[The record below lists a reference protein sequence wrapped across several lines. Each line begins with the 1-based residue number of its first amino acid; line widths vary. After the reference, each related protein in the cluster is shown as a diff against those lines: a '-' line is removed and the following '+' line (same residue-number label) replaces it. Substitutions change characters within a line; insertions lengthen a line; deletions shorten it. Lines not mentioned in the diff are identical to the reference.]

1 MPAGWALTWW
11 APTPPPPTAR
21 RVVRLR
27 LRSLPC
33 LPQFLEPRRADQD
46 IGCRDVGGQRHVAHV
61 ADAQQRLD
69 VRVVRVFVQRIDDE
83 EDGVDL
89 PLHDPAGDLHIATQW
104 ARAEAL
110 D

>member
-1 MPAGWALTWW
+1 MLVASGT
-11 APTPPPPTAR
+11 
-21 RVVRLR
+21 
-27 LRSLPC
+27 
-33 LPQFLEPRRADQD
+33 
-46 IGCRDVGGQRHVAHV
+46 AHV

-89 PLHDPAGDLHIATQW
+89 PLHDPAGHLHIAPQR

-110 D
+110 DRNADFVGQQIAGGAGGDQIVERAGIQPIRD